1 MKNTV
6 AVATLGCKVN
16 QYESAVI
23 RESFQ
28 KRGYQLVSFGDKA
41 QVYII
46 NTCTITKKTD
56 YQSRQLIRRAKKLN
70 PSSTIVVTGCYAQ
83 VFPKEIE
90 RITGVHYILGN
101 SYKDKIVDLVGG
113 SLGKGYPH
121 ILVSP
126 VGQEDIFM
134 DSAIDGLS
142 SPTRPPIKIQDGCN
156 ASCSYCIIPLARG
169 SSRSKKPEAVIEEI
183 SHLARLG
190 FKEVILSGIHLG
202 AYGLDLQP
210 KTTLLNLIQQLE
222 KKRVINRIRLSSIE
236 PTELNK
242 EVIDCISSSEMICP
256 HLHIPLQSGDDGI
269 LKTMNRMYCVS
280 FFEELIQN
288 LVEKIQG
295 LSIGLDVI
303 VGFPG
308 EGVKEFENT
317 LTLLKRLSV
326 SYLHV
331 FPYSPRPNTVAAKLP
346 DQVHGK
352 IAKERSKI
360 LRELGRRKRE
370 EFYRKYLNREL
381 NILVESGRNPETS
394 LLKGFSK
401 NYIPVLIKGEDTLKN
416 CELKVIVK
424 EVEGEKVLGRLCRS

>member
-83 VFPKEIE
+83 VFPEEIE

-101 SYKDKIVDLVGG
+101 SHKDKIVDLVGG

>member
-83 VFPKEIE
+83 VFPEEIE

-169 SSRSKKPEAVIEEI
+169 SSRSKKPEAVVEEI

-190 FKEVILSGIHLG
+190 FKEVILTGIHLG